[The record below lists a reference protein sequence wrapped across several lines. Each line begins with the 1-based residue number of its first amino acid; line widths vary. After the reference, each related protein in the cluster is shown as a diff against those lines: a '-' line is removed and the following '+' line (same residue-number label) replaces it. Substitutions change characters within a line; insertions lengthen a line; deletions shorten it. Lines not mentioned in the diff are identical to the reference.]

1 MPLPQEII
9 TADMQSFV
17 TYLFDSLTERPAFFE
32 LDISGIYSMFVSM
45 YYPLSI
51 HHQTEL
57 DDRVMKEIMTR
68 FYEYETVLSVH
79 PNFKI
84 LTHKGTYY
92 KMDKESESGYFVTS
106 KTWYIVEECKDNW
119 EMYPTHQ
126 RTILQNKGITRIY
139 E

>member
-9 TADMQSFV
+9 TTDLQSFV
-17 TYLFDSLTERPAFFE
+17 TDLFDSLKERPALFE
-32 LDISGIYSMFVSM
+32 LDISEIYSMFVSI
-45 YYPLSI
+45 YYPLSV
-51 HHQTEL
+51 HYQKEL

-79 PNFKI
+79 PKFRI

-92 KMDKESESGYFVTS
+92 KMDKESESGYFVT
-106 KTWYIVEECKDNW
+106 KDTWYIVEECKDNW